1 MKLKF
6 RIEMRKIKQARIV
19 VLRILHKDGKVIEKA
34 LGSFSDKRS
43 YEPIVKQLTTEEL
56 YEFENFVSVM
66 NFSKFNFNCPV
77 DELDRLIIKIAPE
90 FKKALFKIWKKAKA
104 HDIDFIPESQMLS
117 FLLNKAKTVEQQL
130 AIFTQGEFKALGS
143 LGVDIADLH
152 LPLPATK
159 EDQKL
164 LIAAIENSQS
174 LDQLTELFNTIAVQK
189 YQKAAKFKPH
199 HFEYLAHATG
209 EQQKKQTFPKWYYTI
224 AIDVLNKL
232 GVKLDTI
239 VSPTRI
245 AKHWLRLNKK
255 ETFNLTLKAFNQQI
269 ISLKDNPLC
278 IQVIKNAFI
287 DDELAKM
294 HKNPQVSS
302 PPSIAIERWLKRWK
316 EKNPTLDQKAAIQA
330 FNTEFTMLTGNP
342 FLIKLIEK
350 HF

>member
-1 MKLKF
+1 
-6 RIEMRKIKQARIV
+6 MRKIKQARIV

-66 NFSKFNFNCPV
+66 NFSKVNFNCPV
-77 DELDRLIIKIAPE
+77 DELDRFIIKIAPE
-90 FKKALFKIWKKAKA
+90 FKKALFKLWKKAKE
-104 HDIDFIPESQMLS
+104 HDIDFIPEDQMLS

-130 AIFTQGEFKALGS
+130 AVLTQGEFKALAS
-143 LGVDIADLH
+143 LGIDVTDLN
-152 LPLPATK
+152 LPLRSTK

-164 LIAAIENSQS
+164 LIAAIENTQS
-174 LDQLTELFNTIAVQK
+174 LEQLAELFNTIAVQK

-199 HFEYLAHATG
+199 HFEYLTQAPV
-209 EQQKKQTFPKWYYTI
+209 EQQKKQSFPKWYYTV

-232 GVKLDTI
+232 GVKLDAI
-239 VSPTRI
+239 VSPMLI

-269 ISLKDNPLC
+269 GSLKDNPLC
-278 IQVIKNAFI
+278 VQVIKSAFI
-287 DDELAKM
+287 DDELARM
-294 HKNPQVSS
+294 HKNPHVNS

-316 EKNPTLDQKAAIQA
+316 EKTPTSNQKAAIQA
-330 FNTEFTMLTGNP
+330 FNTEFTLLADNP

-350 HF
+350 NF